1 MHLQTAWPP
10 PHDTPRLAAS
20 HLQPVPTPRTLLPPA
35 LAPLVICAGA
45 AAAAAD
51 AAAAAAAAGAA
62 PALSP
67 LPVPVPVLLVARFL
81 FLRGGPPAVPLLFLL
96 LLPVSVPLALPLRLA
111 VPVLA
116 ALPLARAVA
125 GAVAGA
131 FARALARARP
141 LSLPRPLARPLA
153 RALRVLP
160 LAVVAGAVPPV
171 AVSPFPSPPLVIPG
185 IPTPLARVLLSAPLT
200 VFPVALPLP
209 LPTVLQGGRA
219 RSVPTQCALALR
231 GLLGDAWQTACRGVR
246 YCPPLPFNRA
256 LERLRAGRR

>member
-10 PHDTPRLAAS
+10 PHGMPRLAAS
-20 HLQPVPTPRTLLPPA
+20 RLPPVPTPRALLPPA

-51 AAAAAAAAGAA
+51 AAAAAAAAGA
-62 PALSP
+62 LSP
-67 LPVPVPVLLVARFL
+67 LPVHVPVLLVARLL

-171 AVSPFPSPPLVIPG
+171 AVSPLPSPPLVTPG

>member
-116 ALPLARAVA
+116 ALP
-125 GAVAGA
+125 
-131 FARALARARP
+131 
-141 LSLPRPLARPLA
+141 RPLARPLA

-171 AVSPFPSPPLVIPG
+171 AVSPLPSPPLVTPG

>member
-1 MHLQTAWPP
+1 MTRPASPQATCSLCP
-10 PHDTPRLAAS
+10 PHAPYFRRPLRRLSSALALRLRLRTRLRLRLRLA
-20 HLQPVPTPRTLLPPA
+20 PRPRFRRSLSLSLSSLSRA
-35 LAPLVICAGA
+35 FSFFEEAPLRS
-45 AAAAAD
+45 
-51 AAAAAAAAGAA
+51 
-62 PALSP
+62 LS
-67 LPVPVPVLLVARFL
+67 FS
-81 FLRGGPPAVPLLFLL
+81 FS